1 MTEPI
6 PTTESNPEIKLDGV
20 FENFYDHFSKPGNSR
35 ILFTA
40 PFGMGKTY
48 FLNRFFKDFLN
59 EREKQNGED
68 SKEYVCIRV
77 SPVNYVP
84 SDNVTI
90 FELIKVDILRQLFFY
105 GDLKIDNRKL
115 KSSYYK
121 ATLKYVKR
129 QPLALVDLIA
139 DLLPLLSIDPVTNP
153 VLSGIKDMAKS
164 TTNFLREI
172 QKVKLENDEALISN
186 GEKAIAY
193 EGNMEVRKGTHL
205 EFDLI
210 SEIIFKTIEKS
221 EKKFVLVVDDLDR
234 LDPAHIFR
242 LLNIFSAHN
251 NFEEKNKF
259 GFDKVITVC
268 DLVNIEVI
276 FHHFYGEKT
285 EFRGYIDKFVS
296 FNPYE
301 FENFENI
308 LNFVKNNNS
317 NQILKD
323 FNLVLSIFVYSGI
336 KEGHTNLRSLVSSF
350 KLKNVEDGFI
360 DVFNYRIDKTNLA
373 FIHFTKFI
381 RQLYA
386 ISFFSSKRQKLLS
399 SNKLYLGVLNSNEL
413 RQLRDQI
420 FKMIGFILFKN
431 SDFLKQ
437 RWRNVVTSEINQDF
451 GVSFNHISKIKEG
464 NSYLIDYELNNLYS
478 RDFSRQIEDGKEKEF
493 LNALSLFLIHE
504 MNNVD
509 QFL

>member
-6 PTTESNPEIKLDGV
+6 PTTEPTAEIKLDGV
-20 FENFYDHFSKPGNSR
+20 FENFYEHFSKPGNSR

-59 EREKQNGED
+59 LREKQNEEVA
-68 SKEYVCIRV
+68 KEYVCIRV

-121 ATLKYVKR
+121 STLKYVKR

-153 VLSGIKDMAKS
+153 VLSGVKDMAKS

-172 QKVKLENDEALISN
+172 QKVKFEDDENLILN
-186 GEKAIAY
+186 GEKALTY
-193 EGNMEVRKGTHL
+193 ERNMQVLKGTHL

-221 EKKFVLVVDDLDR
+221 KKKFVLVVDDLDR

-242 LLNIFSAHN
+242 ILNIFSAHN
-251 NFEEKNKF
+251 TFEEKNKF

-268 DLVNIEVI
+268 DLANIEVI
-276 FHHFYGEKT
+276 FHHFYGEET
-285 EFRGYIDKFVS
+285 EFRGYIDKFVT
-296 FNPYE
+296 FNPYK

-308 LNFVKNNNS
+308 LSFVKENNS
-317 NQILKD
+317 IEILKD

-360 DVFNYRIDKTNLA
+360 DVLNYRIDKTDLA

-386 ISFFSSKRQKLLS
+386 ISFFSSKGQKLLS
-399 SNKLYLGVLNSNEL
+399 SNKLDLSVLNSNEL

-431 SDFLKQ
+431 SDFLKP
-437 RWRNVVTSEINQDF
+437 RYSNVVLSKINQEF
-451 GVSFNHISKIKEG
+451 GVSFIHKSKMKNG
-464 NSYLIDYELNNLYS
+464 DSYLIDYELKEIYVA
-478 RDFSRQIEDGKEKEF
+478 DFSRPIDEGKEKEF